1 VFQPAV
7 ATTALLQAASLVPCF
22 WSAWT
27 ALGALYPSAEAV
39 AKLPIPEHWMTEFFS
54 AHVALEA
61 QVRFVIAVVST
72 FHSNYS
78 STTQGLQ
85 LVLSSCE

>member
-1 VFQPAV
+1 MYTHGHTHFI
-7 ATTALLQAASLVPCF
+7 TGSTNL

-39 AKLPIPEHWMTEFFS
+39 AKLPIPEHWMNEFFS

-61 QVRFVIAVVST
+61 QVRLF
-72 FHSNYS
+72 
-78 STTQGLQ
+78 GLTPWA
-85 LVLSSCE
+85 L